1 MMQEQTVD
9 LVAPNDRSPGH
20 EPPTARE
27 LTVAE
32 VRRAI
37 RQARRERGSGETVL
51 DRLLLLLMP
60 SGATEAGLA
69 MSHSHED
76 LAALLLAASG
86 VQATFDD
93 EGYQLWLNHPALRE
107 LVAVGMVPLKHA
119 ASEALW
125 VGASDPWDTDIST
138 QATAVLRAE
147 AAAAFVALPARLLH
161 PWVKAA
167 TARLGTLQGEA
178 SGAAAG
184 RPTAAGDF
192 EASSLPFGRGIRAA
206 PGDEEMDRLEA
217 LEGYGFDQ
225 GIVVMEEDHQPA
237 EVVTFVNQALHS
249 AFVAGASDVH
259 FEYSR
264 AGMTVKLRQDGVMTY
279 HSSISGMQRAEE
291 VISRIKVLAQLD
303 ITERRVPQDGRFRFR
318 FAGGELDLRVSIMP
332 SVFGED
338 AVLRLLDKAQLRST
352 DVAVSLDLLGF
363 DEQSVQA
370 IRNLSELP
378 HGMMLITGPT
388 GSGKTTTVYGILSE
402 VNTGDEKI
410 ITIEDPV
417 EYELNGVLQIPVNE
431 KKGLTFA
438 RGLRSIL
445 RHDPDRILVGEIRD
459 AETAE
464 IAVQSALT
472 GHQVFTT
479 VHANSVFDVT
489 GRFKHFG
496 LDMFGF
502 MSALNGVIVQRLV
515 RRVCPHCATTRVP
528 NAREAEWL
536 FAMKRPLQRVP
547 TSAGCA
553 ECRQTGYRGRLVI
566 AEVHRVDDRLRD
578 LVTLNAPVSQL
589 REHVMQAGVL
599 SLAEQGAR
607 LIAEGMTTT
616 EEIKRVVGWY

>member
-1 MMQEQTVD
+1 MLDDGAVKTPVDDGTV
-9 LVAPNDRSPGH
+9 LERALPS
-20 EPPTARE
+20 
-27 LTVAE
+27 VAE
-32 VRRAI
+32 VRHAL
-37 RQARRERGSGETVL
+37 RQARRERAADQTVL
-51 DRLLLLLMP
+51 DSLLLRLGEGRTEPFSGSELLQLGELLILA
-60 SGATEAGLA
+60 SGAQ
-69 MSHSHED
+69 
-76 LAALLLAASG
+76 AA
-86 VQATFDD
+86 FDD
-93 EGYQLWLNHPALRE
+93 QTLQLWQGHRALHE
-107 LVAVGMVPLKHA
+107 LIPLGMLPLRHEP
-119 ASEALW
+119 SQALW
-125 VGASDPWDTDIST
+125 VGSSDPWDPEANAR
-138 QATAVLRAE
+138 ATACIGVDVQVT
-147 AAAAFVALPARLLH
+147 FVALPSRLLQ
-161 PWVKAA
+161 PWQSLAA
-167 TARLGTLQGEA
+167 GKLAAEARHA
-178 SGAAAG
+178 SIRAADKMGAAKGAG
-184 RPTAAGDF
+184 SNPSALFGAGVQ
-192 EASSLPFGRGIRAA
+192 AA
-206 PGDEEMDRLEA
+206 PGDDEMDRLEA
-217 LEGYGFDQ
+217 MEGYGFDL

-237 EVVTFVNQALHS
+237 EVVSFVNQALHS

-279 HSSISGMQRAEE
+279 HSSIAGMQRAEE

-318 FAGGELDLRVSIMP
+318 FSGGDLDLRVSIMP

-352 DVAVSLDLLGF
+352 EAAVSLDLLGF
-363 DEQSVQA
+363 DDQSVQA
-370 IRNLSELP
+370 IRALSELP

-402 VNTGDEKI
+402 VNTGEEKI
-410 ITIEDPV
+410 VTIEDPV
-417 EYELNGVLQIPVNE
+417 EYELSGVLQIPVNE

-502 MSALNGVIVQRLV
+502 MSALNGVIVQRLI
-515 RRVCPHCATTRVP
+515 RKLCPHCAGSREPHARERQWLEQVKRLMDRVP
-528 NAREAEWL
+528 AS
-536 FAMKRPLQRVP
+536 
-547 TSAGCA
+547 TGCPQ
-553 ECRQTGYRGRLVI
+553 CRHTGYKGRLVI